1 MGIVQILNKMSNVF
15 LLLNFLLLTF
25 LTKTSHSIGVYP
37 VIVCTE
43 LPQDNG
49 GEWVCDPPVTP
60 GHGYHINTECV
71 FYCDGQAMGVIWCN
85 ELARWKPQRPE
96 DFSCDNA
103 PTTTDSTTTV
113 TTSSSTT
120 PSTTTTV
127 YDDSCPF
134 NSKWTSKDHK
144 TRSLYCPRDVCPAVL
159 IESQGLS
166 ADQHETSL
174 GCFNYEGSL
183 NNDLYPV
190 YVNQFGHYL
199 IPDEYSN
206 PVWGITR
213 WIVTYDINSQA
224 PSRNST
230 IRNIYHDDIYCPYD
244 MHDGWQY
251 MDNNTG
257 KWTTDETLKVLCVDP
272 HYWLQPFSS
281 EVLE

>member
-1 MGIVQILNKMSNVF
+1 
-15 LLLNFLLLTF
+15 
-25 LTKTSHSIGVYP
+25 
-37 VIVCTE
+37 
-43 LPQDNG
+43 
-49 GEWVCDPPVTP
+49 
-60 GHGYHINTECV
+60 
-71 FYCDGQAMGVIWCN
+71 MGVIWCN

-103 PTTTDSTTTV
+103 PTTDTSETTTV
-113 TTSSSTT
+113 TTSSSTAHT
-120 PSTTTTV
+120 THTTTASTTTTTTTASSETTTTELLSTTTTV

-134 NSKWTSKDHK
+134 NSKWTSRDHK
-144 TRSLYCPRDVCPAVL
+144 SRSLYCPRDVCPAVS

-183 NNDLYPV
+183 YDDLYPV
-190 YVNQFGHYL
+190 YVNQFGQYL

-257 KWTTDETLKVLCVDP
+257 KWTTDETLKVLCVEP
-272 HYWLQPFSS
+272 HY
-281 EVLE
+281 